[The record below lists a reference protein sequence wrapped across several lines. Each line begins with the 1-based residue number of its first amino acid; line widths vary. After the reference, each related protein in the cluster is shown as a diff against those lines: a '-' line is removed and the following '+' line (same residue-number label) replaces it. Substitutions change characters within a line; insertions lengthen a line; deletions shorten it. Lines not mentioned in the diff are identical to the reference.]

1 MNESTDGLVVA
12 VSVSERI
19 PAMERRIMAAHPG
32 VELIWTPYVEPLEVR
47 SSKARNG
54 GVDPEG
60 METPEITGELRE
72 A

>member
-32 VELIWTPYVEPLEVR
+32 VELI
-47 SSKARNG
+47 
-54 GVDPEG
+54 
-60 METPEITGELRE
+60 
-72 A
+72 